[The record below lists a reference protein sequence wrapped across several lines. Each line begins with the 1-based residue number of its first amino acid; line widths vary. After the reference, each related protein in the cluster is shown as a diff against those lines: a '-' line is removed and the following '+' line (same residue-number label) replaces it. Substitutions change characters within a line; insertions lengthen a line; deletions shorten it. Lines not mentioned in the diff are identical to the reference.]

1 MFLQQN
7 TIRRSYPT
15 LLDLFALVCAA
26 ESELSYYYI
35 GINLKGNFS
44 CPCSRTCER
53 RGGGTTHY
61 SYIAVI
67 IITYLETFFFHNV
80 TFTITQ
86 ETAFPNNGSG
96 GQQEVLKVRRRQGHK
111 FTCQYDVVDAGLP
124 LGPHLVGGTAH

>member
-7 TIRRSYPT
+7 TIRWSYTT

-26 ESELSYYYI
+26 ESELSYYI

-44 CPCSRTCER
+44 CPCSRTYER
-53 RGGGTTHY
+53 TGGTTHY

-86 ETAFPNNGSG
+86 ETAFPNG
-96 GQQEVLKVRRRQGHK
+96 GGGGAMPALVVHERALVR
-111 FTCQYDVVDAGLP
+111 P
-124 LGPHLVGGTAH
+124 VG